1 MRSGSGFRRTSG
13 IGYKVFDLAQES
25 LEISPN
31 QTNNMGREIQLDG
44 TEISVVKALGIG
56 GGEIDGGTLIE
67 RCPELDLAELIDTV
81 RGLIMQGFVEAD
93 SNAFYSAEEMEDVNF
108 RVNSGYAKDL
118 KDALDDKPQPKKSK
132 RVRRE

>member
-1 MRSGSGFRRTSG
+1 
-13 IGYKVFDLAQES
+13 
-25 LEISPN
+25 
-31 QTNNMGREIQLDG
+31 MGREIQLDG

-67 RCPELDLAELIDTV
+67 RCSDLEIAELIDTV

-93 SNAFYSAEEMEDVNF
+93 SNSFYNEEEMEDVNF

-118 KDALDDKPQPKKSK
+118 KDALNDKPQPRKSK

>member
-1 MRSGSGFRRTSG
+1 M
-13 IGYKVFDLAQES
+13 A
-25 LEISPN
+25 
-31 QTNNMGREIQLDG
+31 REIQLDG
-44 TEISVVKALGIG
+44 AETSIVKALGVG

-67 RCPELDLAELIDTV
+67 RCPDLDVAELIDTV

-93 SNAFYSAEEMEDVNF
+93 SSAFYNEEEMQDVNF

-118 KDALDDKPQPKKSK
+118 KDALDDKPQPRKSK